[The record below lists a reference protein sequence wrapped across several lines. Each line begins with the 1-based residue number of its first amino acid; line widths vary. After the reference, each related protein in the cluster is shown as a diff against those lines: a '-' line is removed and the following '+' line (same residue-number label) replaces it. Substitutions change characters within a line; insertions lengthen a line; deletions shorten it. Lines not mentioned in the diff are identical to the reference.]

1 MSFLRVIS
9 GIARGRVLKALEGEE
24 TRPTTDKVK
33 ESVFNIIQFEIED
46 RRVLDLFG
54 GSGQLAIEAIS
65 RGAKHAVVVE
75 NSKRAAD
82 IIKEN
87 VKLCGFADRI
97 TLHRGDFAEVL
108 TKGAK
113 YDVIFLD
120 PPFKS
125 NLLLRAL
132 ELIDTFDILSND
144 GIIVC
149 EADSALKIPELK
161 GEGYS
166 YREYKYGRIK
176 LTVIRRTG
184 V

>member
-1 MSFLRVIS
+1 MRVIS

-33 ESVFNIIQFEIED
+33 ESIFNIIQFDIEGS
-46 RRVLDLFG
+46 RVLDLFS

-65 RGAKHAVVVE
+65 RGAKNAVAVE

-87 VKLCGFADRI
+87 IKRCDFADSI
-97 TLHRGDFAEVL
+97 SIHRGDFTEVL
-108 TKGAK
+108 TKNAK

-120 PPFKS
+120 PPYNS
-125 NLLLRAL
+125 NSLEKAL
-132 ELIDTFDILSND
+132 EIIYSFDILSD
-144 GIIVC
+144 YGIIVC
-149 EADSALKIPELK
+149 ETDSSSEILKADSDK
-161 GEGYS
+161 YS

-176 LTVIRRTG
+176 LTVIRKSEI
-184 V
+184 